1 MKELTWHDL
10 DTDTEDEMIED
21 KIDNNKIE
29 DKTEDDDKIEDMI
42 EDKIDNNK
50 IEDKINEDEI
60 EDKINEDN
68 IEVKIDDDKIEDKE
82 RTMYL
87 DKINE
92 QIDQAN
98 LLARIRNDSFSKNVE
113 EICELMNEL
122 QDEID
127 SDDSWLRLFEL
138 NKINVLLDGALD
150 YVWKTFYGKN
160 REKHGEINIDK
171 DKDIDEYVNKYTNI
185 VNDKLEL
192 VNRIGELLDST
203 MIDVQN
209 EVGIINEVK
218 QASEIDIDTLKSIR
232 NTLIKNF
239 EKVERLYFRSY

>member
-29 DKTEDDDKIEDMI
+29 DKIEDDDKIEDMI

-98 LLARIRNDSFSKNVE
+98 LLARIRNNNFSKNVE

-122 QDEID
+122 QDEIY
-127 SDDSWLRLFEL
+127 SDDSWLRLVEL
-138 NKINVLLDGALD
+138 NKINVLLDEVLD
-150 YVWKTFYGKN
+150 YVWKTFMIKI
-160 REKHGEINIDK
+160 EKSMKILILINTKI
-171 DKDIDEYVNKYTNI
+171 
-185 VNDKLEL
+185 LM
-192 VNRIGELLDST
+192 G
-203 MIDVQN
+203 M
-209 EVGIINEVK
+209 
-218 QASEIDIDTLKSIR
+218 
-232 NTLIKNF
+232 
-239 EKVERLYFRSY
+239 